1 MKNKKLKK
9 GFTLIELLVVV
20 LIIGILAAIALPQYR
35 KAVLKSRT
43 ARMLSNISSL
53 YDALEIYR
61 YTHGDYPA
69 LPNTP
74 TAEQMNGVLDISIT
88 LDPDM
93 NYYYF
98 PGSYVSIRQNNG
110 RINFNIARGLNP
122 SGTGV
127 HKKGVTS
134 CFIGSTDNIESKD
147 ICEALC
153 GEMEFISSYWW
164 CEI

>member
-1 MKNKKLKK
+1 MHINKMA
-9 GFTLIELLVVV
+9 FTLIELLVVV

-53 YDALEIYR
+53 YNALQIYR
-61 YTHGDYPA
+61 YTHGAYPA
-69 LPNTP
+69 LPSTP

-88 LDPDM
+88 MDQDM

-98 PGSYVSIRQNNG
+98 PPGYVSMRQNNG
-110 RINFNIARGLNP
+110 SINFNIAKGLDP

-127 HKKGVTS
+127 HKEGVTS
-134 CFIGSTDNIESKD
+134 CFIGDNDNIKGKAV
-147 ICEALC
+147 CEALC
-153 GEMEFISSYWW
+153 GEMEFISSFSYWW
-164 CEI
+164 CKI